1 MSANKTIAFVVCVVL
16 GVVNILVGYDVDAY
30 SAALL
35 IIVAMPD

>member
-1 MSANKTIAFVVCVVL
+1 MSANKTIAFVVCAVL
-16 GVVNILVGYDVDAY
+16 GAINMLVGNDVQAY